1 VKEKKKV
8 MEFRYTKW
16 DKIAIKLA
24 GLVITLAI
32 LILANGACAESS
44 ASPPYAKASGER
56 VCLVNNKHATDP
68 TWQQLLSFLATDN
81 TDDHPY
87 VIGSFVCADFAEML
101 HNNAE
106 NTGIKAAFVVATIS
120 KYENGVIQ
128 VDQHALNAFN
138 TVDKGLVYID
148 CTGKGYFSFSTLEGS
163 TINVECDRVA
173 YVATNKEYGLIGIDK
188 AKSPDYY
195 EYEHYE
201 QLLNN
206 YYPAVE
212 AYNAKALDF
221 TRRVETYNSEALDFT
236 RRVEAHNRNPYDQST
251 YYKLMAEKTALDAE
265 KAKLD
270 AEKIMLDTE
279 KGHLETTATEIGRY
293 SWNPL
298 GDVSKVET
306 YW

>member
-1 VKEKKKV
+1 
-8 MEFRYTKW
+8 MDFRGTRWNRTATK
-16 DKIAIKLA
+16 LV
-24 GLVITLAI
+24 GLIISLAI
-32 LILANGACAESS
+32 LVLACSACTESPV
-44 ASPPYAKASGER
+44 SPPYAKASGER
-56 VCLVNNKHATDP
+56 VCLVNNKHATDT
-68 TWQQLLSFLATDN
+68 TWQQLLSFLTADN

-106 NTGIKAAFVVATIS
+106 KAEIKAAFVVVTVT
-120 KYENGVIQ
+120 KYESGVIQ

-138 TVDKGLVYID
+138 TIDKGLVYID
-148 CTGKGYFSFSTLEGS
+148 CTGRGYFSFSTLEGS

-173 YVATNKEYGLIGIDK
+173 YVATNKEYGLISIDK

-206 YYPAVE
+206 YCPAVE

-221 TRRVETYNSEALDFT
+221 TRRVETYNAKALDFT
-236 RRVEAHNRNPYDQST
+236 RRVEAHNRNPHDQST

-270 AEKIMLDTE
+270 AEKVMLDTE
-279 KGHLETTATEIGRY
+279 KGRLETTLTEIGRY
-293 SWNPL
+293 SWEPL
-298 GDVSKVET
+298 GDVFKVET